1 MELPEIMKMLPPMTK
16 PPIDIPE
23 YTNVTPAVATTT
35 TMPEVQVGTRSSVLE
50 FQSPDEFIQFMK
62 ENPSKFTAVNTR
74 ILNNTYKIPGYVIR
88 QNRERTQLT
97 LVSEFEANRYK
108 KPKQD
113 DQANQAIQEL
123 NQRLDELNDL
133 LAETRTEV
141 VKMKNMMKPLIN
153 TLNTHSK
160 ILSGSA

>member
-1 MELPEIMKMLPPMTK
+1 MELPELIKMPALPPMSK
-16 PPIDIPE
+16 PPIDIPVYAE
-23 YTNVTPAVATTT
+23 PTVPAT
-35 TMPEVQVGTRSSVLE
+35 TMPAVQVGTKSSVLE

-62 ENPSKFTAVNTR
+62 ENPSKFTAANTR
-74 ILNNTYKIPGYVIR
+74 ILNNTYKIPGFVIR
-88 QNRERTQLT
+88 QNREKTHLT

-113 DQANQAIQEL
+113 DQAIQEL

-141 VKMKNMMKPLIN
+141 VKMKNMMKPLIT

-160 ILSGSA
+160 ILSGSS

>member
-1 MELPEIMKMLPPMTK
+1 MELPELIKMPALPPMSK
-16 PPIDIPE
+16 PPIDIPVYKE
-23 YTNVTPAVATTT
+23 EPTVPAT
-35 TMPEVQVGTRSSVLE
+35 TMPAVQVGTKSSVLE

-62 ENPSKFTAVNTR
+62 ENPSKFTAANTR
-74 ILNNTYKIPGYVIR
+74 ILNNTYKIPGFVIR
-88 QNRERTQLT
+88 QNREKTHLT

-113 DQANQAIQEL
+113 DQAIQEL

-141 VKMKNMMKPLIN
+141 VKMKNMMKPLIT

-160 ILSGSA
+160 ILSGSS